1 MGKNKYIKKI
11 KKYIKKLNNSEYIKK
26 FIKIYKNLKSK
37 FSKFGKKGYLTV
49 FLILSFIF
57 LNKFCF
63 IFRISP
69 VEGILSK
76 INYAMDNIHLI
87 FTKGGIISLN
97 KSDISLSILIFF
109 ICVLLFSSRKKRK
122 LKNGIE
128 YGSACWGN
136 INDSKNFIDD
146 KFENNILFSETERM
160 TLFKPKDIKF
170 ARNKNIVVIG
180 GSGSGKTRFF
190 VKPNLMQMHSSYV
203 VTDPKGTLVLECG
216 QMLKDNGY
224 NIKIF
229 NTIDFEKSMHYNPFN
244 YIRKEED
251 IITFVDTLISNTQG
265 ENQNVDFWVNAEKM
279 YYTAL
284 VGYIWYECEDEEKN
298 METLLLLVDN
308 SKIGED
314 VEDKNVVDLLMEDL
328 EQKDPYNFAVRQYKK
343 YRNGAKETLQSILVS
358 CGVRLSPFDTKA
370 IRELTAYDDLNLE
383 SLGDEKTAL
392 FIILSDTN
400 PTFNFII
407 SIMYTQL
414 FNILCEK
421 ADIKHN
427 GRLPIHVRFLL
438 DEFANIGKIP
448 NFEKLIA
455 TIRSREISACPIL
468 QTKSQLKSLY
478 KDGKDETII
487 GNCDTMIFLGG
498 GEKST
503 LKDVSELLG
512 KETIDFITT
521 SDTKGSSPSFGT
533 NFQKTGRELLTESE
547 LATMDNNKCIVQ
559 IRGVPPFLSNKFDI
573 TKHKQYEKLADYND
587 KNLFNVEKYL
597 KDVDNN
603 KLQLNENDVIV
614 LSVDIDNIDD
624 NIIKE

>member
-1 MGKNKYIKKI
+1 MAKNKYIKFLNKI
-11 KKYIKKLNNSEYIKK
+11 KKILKTFKKAIPK
-26 FIKIYKNLKSK
+26 KIYLI
-37 FSKFGKKGYLTV
+37 F
-49 FLILSFIF
+49 FLSGLFIF
-57 LNKFCF
+57 LNKFVF
-63 IFRISP
+63 LVRTAPLTNIISK
-69 VEGILSK
+69 L
-76 INYAMDNIHLI
+76 NYAMENVHLVL
-87 FTKGGIISLN
+87 FQGGIISLN
-97 KSDISLSILIFF
+97 KDDMSISIVVFLLGF
-109 ICVLLFSSRKKRK
+109 LLFYSRTKRN

-128 YGSACWGN
+128 HGSARWGTEKDRN
-136 INDSKNFIDD
+136 NFIDE
-146 KFENNILFSETERM
+146 KFENNVIFSETERM
-160 TLFKPKDIKF
+160 TLFNPKDIKF
-170 ARNKNIVVIG
+170 ARNKNIIVIG

-203 VTDPKGTLVLECG
+203 VTDPKGTILLECG
-216 QMLKDNGY
+216 KMLEKNGY

-229 NTIDFEKSMHYNPFN
+229 NTIDFTKSMHYNPFK
-244 YIRKEED
+244 YIKKEED
-251 IITFVDTLISNTQG
+251 ILTFVDTLISNTQG

-284 VGYIWYECEDEEKN
+284 IGYIWYECDEEEKN
-298 METLLLLVDN
+298 METLLLLIDN

-314 VEDKNVVDLLMEDL
+314 VEDKNVVDLLIDDL
-328 EQKDPYNFAVRQYKK
+328 EEKDPTNFAVRQYRK

-400 PTFNFII
+400 PTFNFLI

-414 FNILCEK
+414 FNLLCER
-421 ADIKHN
+421 ADIKY
-427 GRLPIHVRFLL
+427 GGKLPVHVRFLL

-448 NFEKLIA
+448 KFEKLIA

-487 GNCDTMIFLGG
+487 GNCDTLIFLGG

-503 LKDVSELLG
+503 LKDISELLG
-512 KETIDFITT
+512 RETIDFITT
-521 SDTKGSSPSFGT
+521 TDTKGSSPSFGI

-547 LATMDNNKCIVQ
+547 LATIDNGKCIVQ
-559 IRGVPPFLSNKFDI
+559 IRGVPPFISNKFDI
-573 TKHKQYEKLADYND
+573 TKHKNYKELLDFNE
-587 KNLFNVEKYL
+587 KNLFDTSKYL
-597 KDVDNN
+597 EEIKENRL
-603 KLQLNENDVIV
+603 KLNENDTLV
-614 LSVDIDNIDD
+614 LECIIDNIKDD
-624 NIIKE
+624 I

>member
-1 MGKNKYIKKI
+1 MAKNKYIKILNKI
-11 KKYIKKLNNSEYIKK
+11 KKGLKK
-26 FIKIYKNLKSK
+26 FNIKAIPKKIY
-37 FSKFGKKGYLTV
+37 
-49 FLILSFIF
+49 LILFVGGLFIF
-57 LNKFCF
+57 LNKFICLVRTAPLTD
-63 IFRISP
+63 IISK
-69 VEGILSK
+69 L
-76 INYAMDNIHLI
+76 NYAMENVHLVL
-87 FTKGGIISLN
+87 FQGGIISLN
-97 KSDISLSILIFF
+97 KNDISISIVIFLIGF
-109 ICVLLFSSRKKRK
+109 LLFYSRTKRN

-128 YGSACWGN
+128 HGSARWGTTKDRN
-136 INDSKNFIDD
+136 NFIDAT
-146 KFENNILFSETERM
+146 FENNIIFSETERM
-160 TLFKPKDIKF
+160 TLFKPKHIKF
-170 ARNKNIVVIG
+170 ARNKNVVVIG

-203 VTDPKGTLVLECG
+203 ITDPKGTILLECG
-216 QMLKDNGY
+216 KMLEENGY

-229 NTIDFEKSMHYNPFN
+229 NTIDFTKSMHYNPFK
-244 YIRKEED
+244 YIKKEED
-251 IITFVDTLISNTQG
+251 ILTFVDTLISNTQG

-279 YYTAL
+279 YYTSL
-284 VGYIWYECEDEEKN
+284 VGYIWYECEEDEKN
-298 METLLLLVDN
+298 METLLLLIDN

-314 VEDKNVVDLLMEDL
+314 VEDKNVVDLLMDDL
-328 EQKDPYNFAVRQYKK
+328 EEKDPTNFAVRQYRK

-383 SLGDEKTAL
+383 SLGDEKTVL

-400 PTFNFII
+400 PTFNFLI

-414 FNILCEK
+414 FNLLCER
-421 ADIKHN
+421 ADIKY
-427 GRLPIHVRFLL
+427 GGKLPVHVRFLL

-468 QTKSQLKSLY
+468 QTKSQLKALY

-503 LKDVSELLG
+503 LKDISELLG

-521 SDTKGSSPSFGT
+521 SDTKGSNPSFGT
-533 NFQKTGRELLTESE
+533 NFQKAGRELLTESE
-547 LATMDNNKCIVQ
+547 LATIDNGKCIVQ

-573 TKHKQYEKLADYND
+573 TKHKQYKALADFSK
-587 KNLFNVEKYL
+587 KNLFNTSKYL
-597 KDVDNN
+597 QDIKENRLN
-603 KLQLNENDVIV
+603 INENDKIV
-614 LSVDIDNIDD
+614 LECNIDNIKDD
-624 NIIKE
+624 I